1 MSKKDVIDFLNSV
14 AQVKNDLS
22 EPLDIYRTLEKKYI
36 SANDHTMLNDLQKEK
51 RVIFSYL
58 KDFENASLKQVR
70 AYLKEI
76 KESVDLD
83 EVKSFHTPKNIDF
96 IKIAYNKGKWAI
108 KSDKL
113 KDTIEIADVPT
124 AVEYLTQIVARFDP
138 QEAAFSLVHAK
149 NNGKFV
155 VAALPD
161 LPSER
166 DYENATQDAS
176 SQFINTYTTKD
187 RGYTML
193 NQPVSL
199 QADVNMN
206 EVKEEA
212 EEDTVREGN
221 VYMDAEENLYTVS
234 FVDSENAIFTDNQ
247 IKPLSELQ
255 KLIDTGAWKRQAG
268 NEEKE
273 IQKILTDLGR
283 YKKLIKDYNSKVM
296 ALKELE
302 GEYAQ
307 KVKDLQKAQTGA
319 LEEKI
324 RQAEPKIKE
333 KMKRLQELEVKV
345 GSIDSKTSRVIASL
359 DYASIEY
366 IPERTRTQ
374 VASLKKIKEE
384 IMPKYKKMFGPSK
397 QAILDQL
404 LEEMTNEIAL
414 KDGLAYNIDTVDPE
428 ARAVIDKNKELLR
441 KQIKNSLYSNYN
453 KKQAYQVLDDML
465 VADIIDFPTYNEFS
479 DYVEHNAEVSYRYLN
494 RIKAAIESGKTPRYL
509 SAGAWDKVKDTVSEM
524 WNKAVSWFE
533 DLFNFTTI
541 ELAEADDLDASLDEV
556 LGTAEQGE

>member
-366 IPERTRTQ
+366 TPERTRTQ
-374 VASLKKIKEE
+374 IASLKKIKEE
-384 IMPKYKKMFGPSK
+384 IIPKYKKMFGPSK

-414 KDGLAYNIDTVDPE
+414 KDGLTYNIDTVDPE

-524 WNKAVSWFE
+524 WSKAVSWFE

>member
-366 IPERTRTQ
+366 TPERTRTQ
-374 VASLKKIKEE
+374 IASLKKIKEE
-384 IMPKYKKMFGPSK
+384 IIPKYKKMFGPSK

-524 WNKAVSWFE
+524 WNKVVSWFE